1 VPSTA
6 KPLIV
11 FSHGNSFPA
20 STYGAMLG
28 HLISRGYDVRA
39 IEKIGHDA
47 AYPVT
52 NNWPHL
58 VTQLADF
65 THRQVLHRPDQPLF
79 LVGHSLGGFLSL
91 MCAAKHPELG
101 GNPVRGVILLD
112 SPVIG
117 GWRAKALRAAKRWG
131 VIGSVSPGSISQKRK
146 NVWPDAH
153 AAFLH
158 FRTKKNFMAWDDEAI
173 HSYVENFKTHP
184 QGHRHLGFDR
194 DIETAIYNTLPDNM
208 QAHLSSHPPQCPV
221 AFVGGL
227 ESVEVKR
234 VGLHLTRKLT
244 QERLRMVSGSHLFP
258 IENPLVAAAAIDAE
272 ILNIAAL
279 T

>member
-1 VPSTA
+1 
-6 KPLIV
+6 
-11 FSHGNSFPA
+11 
-20 STYGAMLG
+20 MLQ
-28 HLISRGYDVRA
+28 HLTTRGYDVRA
-39 IEKIGHDA
+39 IEKIGHDP

-58 VTQLADF
+58 VAQLADF
-65 THRQVLHRPDQPLF
+65 TQRQVLQKPDQPLY

-101 GNPVRGVILLD
+101 GHPVRGVILLD

-117 GWRAKALRAAKRWG
+117 GWRAKALRAAKNLG
-131 VIGSVSPGSISQKRK
+131 VIGSVRPGRVSQKRR

-173 HSYVENFKTHP
+173 QRYVENFKTHP

-208 QAHLSSHPPQCPV
+208 EAYLSSHAPQCPV

-234 VGLHLTRKLT
+234 VGLELTRKLT